1 MWWGAFLKE
10 PLTEPCE
17 KLQRGVSQPSFL
29 PAVSANGAAV
39 TGGFTM
45 WSPVLQSFSGFFVV
59 PCTLSIVTLSSSAGN
74 TAGFFQASCSAS
86 LPLQMSG
93 WVKGGSFFSVRA
105 PLETKEP
112 VCNVNG
118 APLGNPGSRDQPLNL
133 CCVCSSVSSHTNAQ
147 CCDNC
152 PSRHT
157 SFLSFFPGSSCVLP
171 PVLYLF
177 PSPHCPQDLSNNCF
191 LSVATIRHGLTPAP
205 QPSAKKEEGTANKS
219 SFPVKALLDISL

>member
-1 MWWGAFLKE
+1 
-10 PLTEPCE
+10 
-17 KLQRGVSQPSFL
+17 
-29 PAVSANGAAV
+29 
-39 TGGFTM
+39 M

-118 APLGNPGSRDQPLNL
+118 APLGTLE
-133 CCVCSSVSSHTNAQ
+133 AE
-147 CCDNC
+147 
-152 PSRHT
+152 T
-157 SFLSFFPGSSCVLP
+157 SP
-171 PVLYLF
+171 
-177 PSPHCPQDLSNNCF
+177 
-191 LSVATIRHGLTPAP
+191 
-205 QPSAKKEEGTANKS
+205 
-219 SFPVKALLDISL
+219 